1 MKERGPQ
8 MNIALILAAGKGTR
22 MGAPVPKQF
31 IEYKEKPILIY
42 TLEAF
47 AKHPEIDEICVI
59 CPNDSIDF
67 TKKMINKYQIPKI
80 SWICAGGSTRRESSK
95 IGVSKLM
102 ETHGKDDIVLIHD
115 GARPN
120 PSARIIT
127 ENIAV
132 AKEKGA
138 CETVVPS
145 SDTIAVSVD
154 GARLHRIPN
163 REVLYNV
170 QTPQS
175 FRLGL
180 IHQAH
185 LACEDCCATDDAA
198 LILRSGGEVFL
209 VEGDKLNIKITTEED
224 LRILYSIME

>member
-1 MKERGPQ
+1 
-8 MNIALILAAGKGTR
+8 
-22 MGAPVPKQF
+22 
-31 IEYKEKPILIY
+31 
-42 TLEAF
+42 
-47 AKHPEIDEICVI
+47 
-59 CPNDSIDF
+59 
-67 TKKMINKYQIPKI
+67 MINEYQIPKI
-80 SWICAGGSTRRESSK
+80 FWICAGGGTRRESSK

-154 GARLHRIPN
+154 GARLHRVPN

-180 IHQAH
+180 IYQAH
-185 LACEDCCATDDAA
+185 LACEDCGATDDAA
-198 LILRSGGEVFL
+198 LILHSGGEVFL

>member
-1 MKERGPQ
+1 

-59 CPNDSIDF
+59 CPSNSVDF
-67 TKKMINKYQIPKI
+67 TQKMINEYQIPKI
-80 SWICAGGSTRRESSK
+80 FWICAGGGTRRESSK

-138 CETVVPS
+138 CETVGCK
-145 SDTIAVSVD
+145 DTKIS
-154 GARLHRIPN
+154 IN
-163 REVLYNV
+163 
-170 QTPQS
+170 Q
-175 FRLGL
+175 
-180 IHQAH
+180 
-185 LACEDCCATDDAA
+185 
-198 LILRSGGEVFL
+198 
-209 VEGDKLNIKITTEED
+209 NIFCD
-224 LRILYSIME
+224 FFH